1 MMNYMY
7 KERGE
12 SLEFPL
18 SKIDSWQEFGMEFGT
33 LTIQGQR
40 QHLSFHV
47 WIGDDLWRDL
57 YHILHVLLA
66 LLLHTSPPVQMD
78 NSRKAPEKSCIR
90 ELVKSLTINHCKL
103 TKPARKRPG

>member
-1 MMNYMY
+1 MNYMY

-57 YHILHVLLA
+57 YHILQLGMFFWLYSST
-66 LLLHTSPPVQMD
+66 LLLLYRWIILERHQ
-78 NSRKAPEKSCIR
+78 R
-90 ELVKSLTINHCKL
+90 SL
-103 TKPARKRPG
+103 A

>member
-1 MMNYMY
+1 MNYMY
-7 KERGE
+7 KERGAC
-12 SLEFPL
+12 LQFPL

-57 YHILHVLLA
+57 YHILQLGMFFWLYSST
-66 LLLHTSPPVQMD
+66 LLLLY
-78 NSRKAPEKSCIR
+78 RWIIPER
-90 ELVKSLTINHCKL
+90 HQRSL
-103 TKPARKRPG
+103 A